1 MAMAN
6 GDETMNWNELDIIDW
21 LTMHSAASL
30 SGEPTVIVGPGD
42 DAAVVRIDA
51 AAENDV
57 LFCADAI
64 AETIHFILKD
74 GDRSRSTSPTTE
86 PLVAASEPYQIGW
99 KLIAEN
105 ISDIAAMGGTPRF
118 SVATCHSPKTIASET
133 LKEIFKGLSDCA
145 RRFGVF
151 HVGGDL
157 IRSSDSLSLSL
168 ALIGDVPRGK
178 ALLRSGAKPGDRLF
192 VTGSLGGSILFK
204 HHDFMPRI
212 EEGKFLSKNGLA
224 SACIDI
230 TDGLA
235 LDLTRLL
242 RASGDLGVRLYADAI
257 PVSDAARLVAATTGR
272 SPLKCALSDGEDF
285 ELLFTVPDALAD
297 ELPSRWSEHG
307 GLAPLTSIGVICEPT
322 DGRQLLDANGN
333 RTPLLSDGYVH

>member
-1 MAMAN
+1 
-6 GDETMNWNELDIIDW
+6 MNWNELDIIDW
-21 LTMHSAASL
+21 LMSQSAASQA
-30 SGEPTVIVGPGD
+30 SEPAVIVGPGD
-42 DAAVVRIDA
+42 DAAVVRLDA
-51 AAENDV
+51 AAENDI

-64 AETIHFILKD
+64 AENVHFIIKSES
-74 GDRSRSTSPTTE
+74 GEPSTKPTSQ
-86 PLVAASEPYQIGW
+86 PVAASEPYQIGW

-118 SVATCHSPKTIASET
+118 SVATCHAPKTISADT
-133 LKEIFKGLSDCA
+133 LKEIFKGLTDCA

-151 HVGGDL
+151 HVGGDM
-157 IRSSDSLSLSL
+157 IRSTDALSLSL
-168 ALIGDVPRGK
+168 ALIGDIPRGK

-212 EEGKFLSKNGLA
+212 AEGRFLSENGLA
-224 SACIDI
+224 TACMDI

-257 PVSDAARLVAATTGR
+257 PVSDAARLVSASTGR
-272 SPLKCALSDGEDF
+272 TPLNCALSDGEDF
-285 ELLFTVPDALAD
+285 ELLFAVPDAIAD
-297 ELPSRWSEHG
+297 ELPARWSAHG
-307 GLAPLTSIGVICEPT
+307 GLAPLACIGVVCEPA
-322 DGRQLLDANGN
+322 DGRYLIDANEN
-333 RTPLLSDGYVH
+333 RTPLTSDGYVH